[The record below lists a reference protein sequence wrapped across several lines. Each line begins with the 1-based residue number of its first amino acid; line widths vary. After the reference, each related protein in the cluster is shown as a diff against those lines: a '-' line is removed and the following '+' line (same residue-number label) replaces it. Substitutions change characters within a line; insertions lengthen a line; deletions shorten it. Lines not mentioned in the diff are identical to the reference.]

1 MLLHIRSCE
10 LFHRIKRVPPRDN
23 LCTTEDG
30 DAIKHIRNG
39 TVVVWSYERIR
50 KNFEAESIP
59 FVEVIFRFLDRNDEP
74 AGVTPALIGVSRL
87 GSFRLGTIWQGGKC
101 IAETDLGK
109 DQEFSVDFTEGV
121 WSYVSIKGNH
131 QPVPYFKID
140 YPLRSQ
146 PTDKALTEFL
156 SFPLPKG
163 KNLLIPCIEFLYR
176 CYGSTSD
183 MARILTTYPWPK
195 VRELLY
201 ADTQKDPNSWL
212 VKPHPNVPDDDGLFL
227 AYALYNNYTEEAA
240 KLLYAELDNAYGKR
254 MKEMSL
260 RVKPWFQGPAKVK
273 VRGRWI
279 NNRTT
284 FLCYEVTGM
293 SQPQDHPYE
302 INRVKYSKDDS
313 EQDPT
318 LLDTMRVKIE
328 TEKPQDPFLIT
339 DRQEPDQGS
348 ARWSKPDP
356 GFEILGPECPHTVS
370 FDERSLSKKKAI
382 LVPPGTTKVLS
393 TGDPQGYNKG
403 VGKFTAVAKRVLGD
417 GGALQTVWDKL
428 RHHLGKNRFS
438 SLAWQ
443 SERQGFVQSEDFR
456 LLTLAAFTPSEAP
469 KDKNRT
475 WLSYKE
481 NANHR
486 RGILVARIKIRGRS
500 FYLFELQRKKIRK
513 DTVYSEEKIS
523 GLLVEINNEA
533 EALVE
538 ISRICAEIRFA
549 NGNFRNLKTPLRHP
563 HNIFRHHSDI
573 GTTIFY
579 AFYRLGVT
587 LI

>member
-1 MLLHIRSCE
+1 MLLRIRSCE
-10 LFHRIKRVPPRDN
+10 LSQRIKRVPPRDN
-23 LCTTEDG
+23 LCTTDDG
-30 DAIKHIRNG
+30 EAIKHIRNG

-59 FVEVIFRFLDRNDEP
+59 FVEVIFRFLDRNDQP

-109 DQEFSVDFTEGV
+109 DQELSVDFTDGV
-121 WSYVSIKGNH
+121 WSYVSIHGNH
-131 QPVPYFKID
+131 QPVPYFKTD

-146 PTDKALTEFL
+146 PTDKVLTEFL

-183 MARILTTYPWPK
+183 MARILTTHPWPK
-195 VRELLY
+195 VQELLY
-201 ADTQKDPNSWL
+201 ADTKKDPHTWL

-227 AYALYNNYTEEAA
+227 AHALYNDYTQQVA
-240 KLLYAELDNAYGKR
+240 KRLYAELDNAHGKR
-254 MKEMSL
+254 MKETSL
-260 RVKPWFQGPAKVK
+260 RVRPWFQGPARLK

-279 NNRTT
+279 NNRNT

-293 SQPQDHPYE
+293 NQPQDHPYE
-302 INRVKYSKDDS
+302 ISRIKYAKNDH
-313 EQDPT
+313 EQDQGF
-318 LLDTMRVKIE
+318 LDTIKVKIE
-328 TEKPQDPFLIT
+328 APKPQDPFVIT
-339 DRQEPDQGS
+339 DYQEPDQGS

-356 GFEILGPECPHTVS
+356 GFQILGPKCPHTAS
-370 FDERSLSKKKAI
+370 FDERSLSKKNAI
-382 LVPPGTTKVLS
+382 RVPPGSAKLLS
-393 TGDPQGYNKG
+393 TGDPKGYSKG
-403 VGKFTAVAKRVLGD
+403 VSKFTAVAKRVLGD
-417 GGALQTVWDKL
+417 GGALQAVWEAL
-428 RHHLGKNRFS
+428 QHHKGNNRFS

-443 SERQGFVQSEDFR
+443 SERQGFVQSAEFR
-456 LLTLAAFTPSEAP
+456 LLALAAFTQSEAP

-475 WLSYKE
+475 WLAYKE
-481 NANHR
+481 NANRR
-486 RGILVARIKIRGRS
+486 RGILVARIKIAGRF
-500 FYLFELQRKKIRK
+500 FYLLELQRKKIRRG
-513 DTVYSEEKIS
+513 TVYGEEKIS
-523 GLLVEINNEA
+523 GLLMEINNEA
-533 EALVE
+533 EASVE

-563 HNIFRHHSDI
+563 NNIFRHHSDI
-573 GTTIFY
+573 GTTLFY
-579 AFYRLGVT
+579 AFYPLGIT